1 MTNAFTTEDKLA
13 VLDREIV
20 RRKRACKRDENGNL
34 PEWRFRELEILKA
47 IAQDIRK
54 EAGSNG
60 A

>member
-1 MTNAFTTEDKLA
+1 MASIFTTEDKLA

-20 RRKRACKRDENGNL
+20 RRKRAGKQSDGGER
-34 PEWRFRELEILKA
+34 PEWRMRELEILKA